1 MHILSLCSSVF
12 ELGAFGRGDGGRH
25 SIRVVAVFSSSYM
38 ICTPRQMLQGD
49 GAYETDKRIEFELD
63 NLKGRD
69 RIEDLD
75 VGGRIRLKWILN
87 RMGGPGLL

>member
-1 MHILSLCSSVF
+1 
-12 ELGAFGRGDGGRH
+12 
-25 SIRVVAVFSSSYM
+25 
-38 ICTPRQMLQGD
+38 MLQGD